1 MAHGASFL
9 KKLDDFATDIFY
21 RPVSWNLEK
30 KMWSRVHSG
39 VPATSKSE
47 LAEKAVGV
55 ALPPAIR

>member
-1 MAHGASFL
+1 VES
-9 KKLDDFATDIFY
+9 
-21 RPVSWNLEK
+21 LE

-55 ALPPAIR
+55 ELPPAIR